1 MLQQIRE
8 KVSGWI
14 AYGIIFLISI
24 PFALF
29 GVNSYFGGG
38 EVPPAATVNS
48 EEISLRD
55 LDQAYANYRQRISR
69 LFGGTIP
76 ESFGNET
83 ALRQQ
88 VLGQLIEEIS
98 LRQYTGERRYR
109 LSDEELSRI
118 IREMQVFHSDGQF
131 DADTYQAQLRSIG
144 ASPLGFEQ
152 ELRQSQ
158 AMNQFQ
164 NGILATAF
172 TVPVQEN
179 RFASLNNQSRKIRSL
194 GYKVDPG
201 TITVN
206 AQDIEQSYELIPD
219 RFRTPE
225 QIKIEYIEINLDNI
239 KQGIS
244 VDRENSFARYQEN
257 LDSYSSPEVR
267 DASHILIKVSEDD
280 ENDQALAKITRI
292 NERLES
298 GESFADL
305 AREHSQDPGS
315 AADGGSLGEVER
327 GIMVQAFEA
336 SLFSLQ
342 PGQISEPVKTNFG
355 WHLIQLHSVSGGETQ
370 SFESV
375 RTEIEDEIRA
385 GLAEGQIFDLVET
398 LANLVYEQSDSLLG
412 AAEQLD
418 LKIESSDWFERSS
431 GEGIAAEQKIR
442 QVAYSPDVYQLGLNS
457 EAIEL
462 GDESVVFIR
471 LKEVKKSEALP
482 LEQVSDQIRNE
493 LIRSKM
499 LEQNQ
504 AIGSAALEAL
514 QQGGSFDQLAED
526 WSASIVDHG
535 FVSRDQAEVSEPIRS
550 ATFRMPKPEQGTMYE
565 GLSLSDGSYSIIELS
580 AVISNDRS
588 DDLDALKSLGTAYA
602 GAEYQSVVKLL
613 GARAEVVRTPIEDL
627 DHPNQL

>member
-8 KVSGWI
+8 RVSGWL

-38 EVPPAATVNS
+38 EVPPAATVNG

-55 LDQAYANYRQRISR
+55 LDQAYANYRQRLTR

-88 VLGQLIEEIS
+88 VLSQLVEEFA
-98 LRQYTGERRYR
+98 LRQYTEERHYR
-109 LSDEELSRI
+109 ISDDELSRI

-131 DADTYQAQLRSIG
+131 DTDTYQAQLRSIG

-152 ELRQSQ
+152 QLRQSQ

-164 NGILATAF
+164 NGIQATAF
-172 TVPVQEN
+172 SVPVQEK

-194 GYKVDPG
+194 NYSVDPSG
-201 TITVN
+201 ITVD
-206 AQDIEQSYELIPD
+206 AQDIEQRYQLMSD

-225 QIKIEYIEINLDNI
+225 QIKIEYIEVNLASI

-244 VDRENSFARYQEN
+244 VDRENSYTRYQEN
-257 LDSYSSPEVR
+257 LDAYSSPEVR
-267 DASHILIKVSEDD
+267 DASHILIKVSGE
-280 ENDQALAKITRI
+280 ENEQALAQITRI
-292 NERLES
+292 SERIGN

-315 AADGGSLGEVER
+315 ATDGGSLGEVER

-336 SLFSLQ
+336 SLFSLK

-375 RTEIEDEIRA
+375 RAEIEDEIRT
-385 GLAEGQIFDLVET
+385 GLAEGQIFELVET
-398 LANLVYEQSDSLLG
+398 LANLVYEQSDSLLA
-412 AAEQLD
+412 AAEQLE
-418 LKIESSDWFERSS
+418 LKIETSDWFERSS
-431 GEGIAAEQKIR
+431 GDGIAAQQKVR
-442 QVAYSPDVYQLGLNS
+442 QVAYSAEVYQLGLNS

-471 LKEVKKSEALP
+471 LKQVKKSESQP

-493 LIRSKM
+493 LIRSKTQEQNLAVGTSALVALKQGKS
-499 LEQNQ
+499 LEQIAQ
-504 AIGSAALEAL
+504 
-514 QQGGSFDQLAED
+514 D
-526 WSASIVDHG
+526 WSSSIVDHG
-535 FVSRDQAEVSEPIRS
+535 FVVRDQAEVDNLIKRT
-550 ATFRMPKPEQGTMYE
+550 AFRMPKPDQGIEYE
-565 GLSLSDGSYSIIELS
+565 GLSLANGSYGIVELS
-580 AVISNDRS
+580 AVISNDS
-588 DDLDALKSLGTAYA
+588 SADHDALEGMSSANA

-613 GARAEVVRTPIEDL
+613 GSRAEVVKTPFEDL
-627 DHPNQL
+627 DYPNQL

>member
-8 KVSGWI
+8 RVSGWL

-38 EVPPAATVNS
+38 EVPPAATVNG

-55 LDQAYANYRQRISR
+55 LDQAYANYRQRLTR

-88 VLGQLIEEIS
+88 VLSQLVEEFA
-98 LRQYTGERRYR
+98 LRQYTEERHYR
-109 LSDEELSRI
+109 ISDDELSRI

-131 DADTYQAQLRSIG
+131 DTDTYQAQLRSIG

-152 ELRQSQ
+152 QLRQSQ

-164 NGILATAF
+164 NGIQATAF
-172 TVPVQEN
+172 SVPVQEK

-194 GYKVDPG
+194 NYSVDPSG
-201 TITVN
+201 ITVD
-206 AQDIEQSYELIPD
+206 AQDIEQRYQLMSD

-225 QIKIEYIEINLDNI
+225 QIKIEYIEVNLASI

-244 VDRENSFARYQEN
+244 VDRENSYTRYQEN
-257 LDSYSSPEVR
+257 LDAYSSPEVR
-267 DASHILIKVSEDD
+267 DASHILIKVSGE
-280 ENDQALAKITRI
+280 ENEQALAQITRI
-292 NERLES
+292 SERIGN

-315 AADGGSLGEVER
+315 ATDGGSLGEVER

-336 SLFSLQ
+336 SLFSLK

-375 RTEIEDEIRA
+375 RAEIEDEIRT
-385 GLAEGQIFDLVET
+385 GLAEGQIFELVET
-398 LANLVYEQSDSLLG
+398 LANLVYEQSDSLLA
-412 AAEQLD
+412 AAEQLE
-418 LKIESSDWFERSS
+418 LKIETTDWFERSS
-431 GEGIAAEQKIR
+431 GDGIAAQQKVR
-442 QVAYSPDVYQLGLNS
+442 QVAYSAEVYQLGLNS

-471 LKEVKKSEALP
+471 LKQVKKSESQP

-493 LIRSKM
+493 LIRSKTQEQNLAVGTSALVALKQGKS
-499 LEQNQ
+499 LEQIAQ
-504 AIGSAALEAL
+504 
-514 QQGGSFDQLAED
+514 D
-526 WSASIVDHG
+526 WSSSIVDHG
-535 FVSRDQAEVSEPIRS
+535 FVVRDQAEVDNLIKRT
-550 ATFRMPKPEQGTMYE
+550 AFRMPKPDQGIEYE
-565 GLSLSDGSYSIIELS
+565 GLSLANGSYGIVELS
-580 AVISNDRS
+580 AVISNDS
-588 DDLDALKSLGTAYA
+588 SADHDALEGMSSANA

-613 GARAEVVRTPIEDL
+613 GSRAEVVKTPFEDL
-627 DHPNQL
+627 DYPNQL